1 MNIPTYQIE
10 NNMLVIIPCLE
21 AYGPCSIEW
30 LVKYCLEQKETTR
43 EAVLA
48 AVDRI
53 GSRPEA
59 TVEDGYLMFEGLGGC

>member
-1 MNIPTYQIE
+1 MNITNHSLIVEQ
-10 NNMLVIIPCLE
+10 LG
-21 AYGPCSIEW
+21 AYGPCSIEG
-30 LVKYCLEQKETTR
+30 LVRYCLEQKDTTR

-53 GSRPEA
+53 ISRPEA

>member
-10 NNMLVIIPCLE
+10 NNMLAIITYLS
-21 AYGPCSIEW
+21 AYGPTSIEW
-30 LVKYCLEQKETTR
+30 LVKYCLQQKDTTR

-53 GSRPEA
+53 ISHPEA
-59 TVEDGYLMFEGLGGC
+59 TVEDGHLYFEGIGGM